1 MIKKL
6 FLFLVALF
14 IIIII
19 ATPVSAQDLWK
30 EGPRASYEKVTQQV
44 QGWMENTDIKREF
57 EEWAIDLQSFFEL
70 MEDIEWKYPDDPSDE
85 QNPSPSEEDE
95 PVDSSSESTRGESVD
110 GSLEGYELEEFE
122 QEVVA
127 LVNKEREERG
137 LEPLQTH
144 NRLSALANVKSQDM
158 ADNSYFSHTSPTY
171 GSPFDMMDEFDFRY
185 RTAGENI
192 AAGQR
197 TPEQV
202 VDGWMNS
209 EGHRANILHEDF
221 THIGVGYIEGT
232 GPYKRYWTQLF
243 MTPR

>member
-1 MIKKL
+1 MIKKF

-14 IIIII
+14 LIIVI
-19 ATPVSAQDLWK
+19 ATPVSAQDFWK
-30 EGPRASYEKVTQQV
+30 EGPRASYERVSQHV
-44 QGWMENTDIKREF
+44 QGLVENTDIKNEF
-57 EEWAIDLQSFFEL
+57 QNFAVDVQSFFEFL
-70 MEDIEWKYPDDPSDE
+70 EDVEWKYPDAPLEEQEASD
-85 QNPSPSEEDE
+85 SPTERVSE
-95 PVDSSSESTRGESVD
+95 DSLS
-110 GSLEGYELEEFE
+110 GYELKEFE

-158 ADNSYFSHTSPTY
+158 ADKRYFSHTSPTY

-185 RTAGENI
+185 QAAGENI

-197 TPEQV
+197 TPEEV
-202 VDGWMNS
+202 VEGWMNS
-209 EGHRANILHEDF
+209 DGHRANILHEDF
-221 THIGVGYIEGT
+221 THIGVGYMEGE

>member
-1 MIKKL
+1 MIKKF

-14 IIIII
+14 VIIVI
-19 ATPVSAQDLWK
+19 ATPVSAQDFWK
-30 EGPRASYEKVTQQV
+30 EGPRASYERVSQHV
-44 QGWMENTDIKREF
+44 QGLVENTDIKNEF
-57 EEWAIDLQSFFEL
+57 QNFAVDVQSFFQFL
-70 MEDIEWKYPDDPSDE
+70 EDVEWKYPDEPPEEQAASD
-85 QNPSPSEEDE
+85 SPTERVSG
-95 PVDSSSESTRGESVD
+95 DSLS
-110 GSLEGYELEEFE
+110 GYELKEFE

-137 LEPLQTH
+137 LKPLQTH

-158 ADNSYFSHTSPTY
+158 ADKRYFSHTSPTY

-185 RTAGENI
+185 QAAGENI

-197 TPEQV
+197 TPEEV
-202 VDGWMNS
+202 VEGWMNS
-209 EGHRANILHEDF
+209 DGHRANILHEDF
-221 THIGVGYIEGT
+221 THIGVGYMEGA

>member
-1 MIKKL
+1 MIKKF

-14 IIIII
+14 VIIVI

-30 EGPRASYEKVTQQV
+30 EGPRASYERVSQHV
-44 QGWMENTDIKREF
+44 QGLVENTNIKNEF
-57 EEWAIDLQSFFEL
+57 QNFAVDVQTFFKFL
-70 MEDIEWKYPDDPSDE
+70 EDVEWKYPDAPPEE
-85 QNPSPSEEDE
+85 QGTSE
-95 PVDSSSESTRGESVD
+95 PSSERVSED
-110 GSLEGYELEEFE
+110 SLAGYELKEFE

-127 LVNKEREERG
+127 LVNKEREKRG

-158 ADNSYFSHTSPTY
+158 ADKRYFSHTSPTY

-185 RTAGENI
+185 QAAGENI

-197 TPEQV
+197 TPEEV
-202 VDGWMNS
+202 VEGWMNS
-209 EGHRANILHEDF
+209 DGHRANILHEDF
-221 THIGVGYIEGT
+221 THIGVGYMEGA